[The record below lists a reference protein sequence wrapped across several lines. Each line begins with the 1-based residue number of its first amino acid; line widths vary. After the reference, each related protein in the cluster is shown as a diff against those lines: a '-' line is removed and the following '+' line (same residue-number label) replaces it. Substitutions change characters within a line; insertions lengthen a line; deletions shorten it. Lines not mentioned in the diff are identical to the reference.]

1 MTNIA
6 WLIYLAIFSISA
18 SFDLLSCELAMSSD
32 KVALA
37 PSTERPECRFEQ
49 SDNNELKPTS
59 LPHTRFI
66 PPNYPDAAI
75 PLNFDRVQ
83 SACKLKSDTIHC
95 QFADRQGALPLAT
108 KYQRGRLSYDQWR
121 VDNHYFIGWTSHD
134 PERPV
139 GFMVLSTTKPAYWLP
154 VKDACKARLSTR
166 VVTLNSKENLCLN
179 HQGTW
184 QRSNTQ
190 SLTAPCE
197 NPYSVATDKNG
208 VWALQLNNEN
218 QSWNICHFD
227 HALQLVKAYQYQLD
241 IPQSLAPYKL
251 VPTSFSQVTALFG
264 EYDNAPAYAFDI
276 SAVEPMFLSAFPSSI
291 RRIQIPLTRAKYRL
305 SLIAH

>member
-1 MTNIA
+1 MENGA
-6 WLIYLAIFSISA
+6 LSMRMPLCFFAVHCALSFSV
-18 SFDLLSCELAMSSD
+18 LGCELAVVAKTIAVIPSVSKPDCYFSQD
-32 KVALA
+32 KNANL
-37 PSTERPECRFEQ
+37 RPVRQYVEP
-49 SDNNELKPTS
+49 LT
-59 LPHTRFI
+59 
-66 PPNYPDAAI
+66 PNYPDAAI
-75 PLNFDRVQ
+75 PLNFDKVQ

-95 QFADRQGALPLAT
+95 QFADRQGALPLASQ
-108 KYQRGRLSYDQWR
+108 YQRGRLSYDQWR

-134 PERPV
+134 PERPA

-154 VKDACKARLSTR
+154 VEDACKARLSTR

-179 HQGTW
+179 HQGIW

-190 SLTAPCE
+190 SLPAPCE

-276 SAVEPMFLSAFPSSI
+276 SAVEPMILSAFPSSI

-305 SLIAH
+305 SE